1 MNPPTASS
9 AAPPTTLTGR
19 LFTLLGVF
27 TSDRP
32 SANLSELSRYSGL
45 PLSTTHRLVAELV
58 SWGALE
64 RVGAGYRIGLRLWEL
79 GALSPGSL
87 DLRER
92 ALPVLEDL
100 VKVVHHNVQLAIR
113 DGLDA
118 VYVERISAVDAV
130 NVITRMGSRLPLH
143 ATGVGLVLLAHAPVE
158 VQEQALASPLRTFTH
173 RTISTPRQ
181 LREALARVRRD
192 DYAISDRQIEMITYS
207 VAAPV
212 RGLEG
217 DVVAAVS
224 VVVPTDT
231 HRATVLPAVRTCG
244 LAISRAL
251 GWQVG

>member
-1 MNPPTASS
+1 ME
-9 AAPPTTLTGR
+9 PPTTLTGR
-19 LFTLLGVF
+19 LFTLLSVF
-27 TSDRP
+27 SADRP

-45 PLSTTHRLVAELV
+45 PLSTTHRLVTELV
-58 SWGALE
+58 TWGALE
-64 RVGAGYRIGLRLWEL
+64 RVGSCYRIGLRLWEL

-92 ALPVLEDL
+92 ALPFLEDL
-100 VKVVHHNVQLAIR
+100 VKVTHHNVQLAIR

-118 VYVERISAVDAV
+118 VYVERLSAVDAV

-158 VQEQALASPLRTFTH
+158 VQELALTSPLRTFTPK
-173 RTISTPRQ
+173 TIRRPRQ

-217 DVVAAVS
+217 EVVAAVS
-224 VVVPTDT
+224 VVVPTET
-231 HRATVLPAVRTCG
+231 RRGTVLPAVRTCG

-251 GWQVG
+251 GWKLG

>member
-1 MNPPTASS
+1 ME
-9 AAPPTTLTGR
+9 PPTTLTGR
-19 LFTLLGVF
+19 LFTLLSVF
-27 TSDRP
+27 SADRP

-45 PLSTTHRLVAELV
+45 PLSTTHRLVTELV
-58 SWGALE
+58 TWGALE
-64 RVGAGYRIGLRLWEL
+64 RVGGCYRIGLRLWEL

-92 ALPVLEDL
+92 ALPFLEDL
-100 VKVVHHNVQLAIR
+100 VEVTHHNVQLAIR

-118 VYVERISAVDAV
+118 VYVERLSAVDAV
-130 NVITRMGSRLPLH
+130 NVVTRMGSRLPLH

-158 VQEQALASPLRTFTH
+158 VQELALTSPLRTFTPK
-173 RTISTPRQ
+173 TIRRPRQ

-224 VVVPTDT
+224 VVVPTET
-231 HRATVLPAVRTCG
+231 RRGTVLPAVRTCG

-251 GWQVG
+251 GWKLG